1 MLYYMPMHLGISTQK
16 TIYGGMHI
24 MFGQILLQLLLIGLN
39 AIFACAEIA
48 IISIHDTKLQ
58 HMAAGGDKRA
68 ARLVKLTSQPARFLA
83 TIQVAITLSGFLGSA
98 FAADNFSATLTNWL
112 LSLGVPLQEE
122 TLDTLSVLLI
132 TILLSYLTLVF
143 GELVPKRIGMKN
155 AEKLGL
161 ALSTM
166 ISVIS
171 KLFRPLV
178 SVLTAST
185 NGILR
190 LFGMDPNAEAESVT
204 EEEIR
209 MMVDAGSEKGAIDD
223 IERELIQNVF
233 AFDDITAEDICTHRT
248 DTVFLSR
255 EDTPEQWH
263 RQIFETCHNYY
274 PVCGASS
281 DQIIG
286 VLSAVDYYRLENKT
300 RDAILAAIRPAY
312 FVPAAMTADVLF
324 TEMKRNHERFAVVLD
339 EYGGTAGVIT
349 MTDLI
354 EELVGDLGHD
364 TNPSADEELTRIND
378 TTWRIGGGVRLSE
391 VSAAIG
397 ITLTGDY
404 DTLSGYL
411 FGALGSIPKDGS
423 HLKLQTEQI
432 NAEVLNVRGHKAE
445 TVLVSLRSAKSA
457 ETAPS
462 AQE

>member
-1 MLYYMPMHLGISTQK
+1 
-16 TIYGGMHI
+16 

-48 IISIHDTKLQ
+48 IISINDTKLQ

-98 FAADNFSATLTNWL
+98 FAADNFSAALTNRM
-112 LSLGVPLQEE
+112 LSLGVPLAEE
-122 TLDTLSVLLI
+122 TLDTISVLLI
-132 TILLSYLTLVF
+132 TVLLSYLTLVF

-161 ALSTM
+161 ALSAM
-166 ISVIS
+166 IAVIS
-171 KLFRPLV
+171 KLFKPLV

-190 LFGMDPNAEAESVT
+190 LFGIDPNAESESVT

-248 DTVFLSR
+248 DTVFLSLD
-255 EDTPEQWH
+255 DTAEHW
-263 RQIFETCHNYY
+263 RKQIYETCHSYY
-274 PVCGASS
+274 PVCGTNS
-281 DQIIG
+281 DQIVG
-286 VLSAVDYYRLENKT
+286 VLSAAEYFRLENRT
-300 RDAILAAIRPAY
+300 RDAVLAAVRPAY
-312 FVPAAMTADVLF
+312 FIPAAMTADILF

-349 MTDLI
+349 ITDLI

-364 TNPSADEELTRIND
+364 AEPDADEELTRIDD

-391 VSAAIG
+391 VSEAIG
-397 ITLTGDY
+397 VSLTGDY

-423 HLKLQTEQI
+423 QLKLQTEQI
-432 NAEVLNVRGHKAE
+432 HAEILNVRGHKAE
-445 TVLVSLRSAKSA
+445 TVLVSLRRTESEEAAASKDK
-457 ETAPS
+457 
-462 AQE
+462 